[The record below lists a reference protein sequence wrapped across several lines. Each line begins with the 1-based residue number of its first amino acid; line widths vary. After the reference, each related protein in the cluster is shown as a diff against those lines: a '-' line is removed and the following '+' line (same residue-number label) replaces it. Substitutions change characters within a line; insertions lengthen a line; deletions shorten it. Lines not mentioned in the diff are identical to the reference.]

1 MWQLKS
7 RWNWGLM
14 GASSKNGVF
23 ISIAMFDSQEVTT
36 WSCWGFKYGGFW
48 EWGHHENHG
57 FEHWT
62 GPIFNLGYPHFWKA
76 PNMYFCQ
83 GCDVEPYQDIPRWC
97 CEEILAPHP
106 WSPRALTVTMDH
118 RCLPPGCDWDGRS
131 FWHQKKQAAPVVT
144 GMRLV
149 SQGPFQWC
157 QIPRHHSLLAALI
170 KSQ

>member
-7 RWNWGLM
+7 LLNWCLM
-14 GASSKNGVF
+14 GASKNGVF
-23 ISIAMFDSQEVTT
+23 ISIAMFDSQKITT

-48 EWGHHENHG
+48 ECGHHENHG

-83 GCDVEPYQDIPRWC
+83 GCDFEPYQDIPRWC

-106 WSPRALTVTMDH
+106 WSPKPVTVTMDH
-118 RCLPPGCDWDGRS
+118 RCLPPGCDWDGHDIIP
-131 FWHQKKQAAPVVT
+131 FWLHSHAPVLREQAPQCFVCFHRSYGREHLYKWT
-144 GMRLV
+144 YY
-149 SQGPFQWC
+149 PYN
-157 QIPRHHSLLAALI
+157 
-170 KSQ
+170 